1 MEEERC
7 MEEERRALLL
17 ALLVGSPLG
26 EQSRQLGAGEGAPR
40 ALCSMHLGTAMPPG
54 SAGVQSTV
62 LCNIPSLFMMK
73 TSFVADPVEVNAVV
87 THTHEIVSLHCCLS
101 HYHK

>member
-40 ALCSMHLGTAMPPG
+40 ALCAVQGGTWEGLAWGWVGWGSGIHKDPMALWYRSMA
-54 SAGVQSTV
+54 V
-62 LCNIPSLFMMK
+62 L
-73 TSFVADPVEVNAVV
+73 SFFGAF
-87 THTHEIVSLHCCLS
+87 TRQ
-101 HYHK
+101 